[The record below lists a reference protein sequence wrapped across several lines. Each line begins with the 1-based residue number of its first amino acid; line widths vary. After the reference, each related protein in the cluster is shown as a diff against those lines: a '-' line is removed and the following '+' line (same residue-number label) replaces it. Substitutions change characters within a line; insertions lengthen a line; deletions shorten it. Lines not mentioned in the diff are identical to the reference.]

1 MALARWQRTIQTNT
15 GIIVPGASVE
25 VRRESDNGLASLFSD
40 RAGTAGIGNPFAAD
54 SEGFAAFH
62 VVGGAYKIT
71 VTGGGLSRVWR
82 YQGVGT
88 TQEFDTDQLIITA
101 ANLPD
106 MTEGTTL
113 GRALGSGTGD
123 PVALTALQQFLN
135 VVASGGSL
143 FGPSRSLALSSTPV
157 TLSAADSGKVIT
169 NFNATRT
176 VNLPAF
182 SGNAGVSYAFWHGG
196 TGSLTVTTNGAD
208 QITWPDTS
216 GTTTINITAGQSF
229 VIATDGGVWVAIAS
243 NVNPKI
249 ASLTAAGAISI
260 GSAAQY
266 RANTAGSLAMNPN
279 ELWASAAAFGL
290 TDAATIAVDMN
301 AGYNFS
307 VTLGGNRT
315 LGNPTNTK
323 NGQCGAMLI
332 SQDGTG
338 SRTLG
343 YGANYDFAGGTP
355 FVLSTGINARDLL
368 TYYTIS
374 STSILFTGINKA
386 IA

>member
-1 MALARWQRTIQTNT
+1 MALARWQRTITTNA
-15 GIIVPGASVE
+15 GLIVPGASIE

-40 RAGTAGIGNPFAAD
+40 RAGTAAILNPFVAD

-62 VVGGAYKIT
+62 VVGSAYKIT
-71 VTGGGLSRVWR
+71 ATLGSLVRTWR
-82 YQGVGT
+82 YVGVGLAS
-88 TQEFDTDQLIITA
+88 EFDVDQLTITA

-106 MTEGTTL
+106 MSAGTTL
-113 GRALGSGTGD
+113 GRVFGTGTGD
-123 PVALTALQQFLN
+123 PVAMTGLETFLN
-135 VVASGGSL
+135 SSAAGGSL
-143 FGPSRSLALSSTPV
+143 AGPGRFMSLSTTPV
-157 TLSAADSGKVIT
+157 TLTLADSGKLVT

-176 VNLPAF
+176 TNLPSLA
-182 SGNAGVSYAFWHGG
+182 SSPGACYVFWHGG
-196 TGSLTVTTNGAD
+196 TGSLTVNTNGAD

-216 GTTTINITAGQSF
+216 SGTTVNIGAGQSF
-229 VIATDGGVWVAIAS
+229 ILTNDGGVWVALGS
-243 NVNPKI
+243 TVNPKI
-249 ASLTAAGAISI
+249 ASLTAAASVSLA
-260 GSAAQY
+260 SAAQY
-266 RANTAGSLAMNPN
+266 RSNTAGGIALNPN

-290 TDAATIAVDMN
+290 TDAATIAVDMSS
-301 AGYNFS
+301 GYNFS